1 MGVFFSCLVVSQPLS
16 VLGTPEFMAPELY
29 DENYNEKVDIYAF
42 GMLLLEII
50 TRDVPYHECAN
61 PAQIYKK
68 VTQGIPPPESESR
81 QVSRRA

>member
-1 MGVFFSCLVVSQPLS
+1 
-16 VLGTPEFMAPELY
+16 MAPELY

-50 TRDVPYHECAN
+50 TGDVPYHECKN

-68 VTQGIPPPESESR
+68 VTQGIPPSSI
-81 QVSRRA
+81 RRVKSTDASNFILT